1 MPRFYCLRKGLF
13 FSQRLGFLPR
23 ARALAEQASNGR
35 GAIKMAMV
43 PRRRL
48 ELPRPN
54 GHWHLKPARLPIPP
68 PGLAIDLA
76 ENRSLS
82 DGVRIAT
89 NDFVSNLFN
98 GLIARKYGFHWR
110 CQTPVTIYFMGN
122 WLWWDCKEGRHDLIC
137 SQWMRGGGSDTDC
150 AANKLDQRA
159 APNGGSSKGKKND
172 QQSHSNWWIGVC
184 WTSNRGK
191 AGTCW

>member
-1 MPRFYCLRKGLF
+1 MARK
-13 FSQRLGFLPR
+13 
-23 ARALAEQASNGR
+23 ASNGR

-76 ENRSLS
+76 ENRVLS

-89 NDFVSNLFN
+89 NDGVSNLFN
-98 GLIARKYGFHWR
+98 GLIF
-110 CQTPVTIYFMGN
+110 
-122 WLWWDCKEGRHDLIC
+122 
-137 SQWMRGGGSDTDC
+137 
-150 AANKLDQRA
+150 
-159 APNGGSSKGKKND
+159 
-172 QQSHSNWWIGVC
+172 
-184 WTSNRGK
+184 
-191 AGTCW
+191 

>member
-1 MPRFYCLRKGLF
+1 MLF
-13 FSQRLGFLPR
+13 AKVNPR
-23 ARALAEQASNGR
+23 AAENKLAIIVIMPQR
-35 GAIKMAMV
+35 IVVV

-89 NDFVSNLFN
+89 NDGVSNLFN
-98 GLIARKYGFHWR
+98 GLMTGKCGFQWR
-110 CQTPVTIYFMGN
+110 YQMPLRI
-122 WLWWDCKEGRHDLIC
+122 D
-137 SQWMRGGGSDTDC
+137 MR
-150 AANKLDQRA
+150 
-159 APNGGSSKGKKND
+159 
-172 QQSHSNWWIGVC
+172 
-184 WTSNRGK
+184 
-191 AGTCW
+191 

>member
-1 MPRFYCLRKGLF
+1 MRIAVTGGKLNNAQPVTVWIQSHCFCVNRDRVTEINVAGKIIIMEVDGHQCLHI
-13 FSQRLGFLPR
+13 ST
-23 ARALAEQASNGR
+23 ASPWSAG
-35 GAIKMAMV
+35 MVLV

-98 GLIARKYGFHWR
+98 G
-110 CQTPVTIYFMGN
+110 
-122 WLWWDCKEGRHDLIC
+122 
-137 SQWMRGGGSDTDC
+137 
-150 AANKLDQRA
+150 
-159 APNGGSSKGKKND
+159 
-172 QQSHSNWWIGVC
+172 
-184 WTSNRGK
+184 
-191 AGTCW
+191 